1 VLSRIGDSW
10 RLPWE
15 FEQMYGT
22 VESLLTLHPV
32 QAPVMETKDRFMR
45 ITVFAA
51 LILVGVLG
59 VVVHL
64 YT

>member
-1 VLSRIGDSW
+1 
-10 RLPWE
+10 
-15 FEQMYGT
+15 
-22 VESLLTLHPV
+22 
-32 QAPVMETKDRFMR
+32 METKDRFMR